1 MIANKYPQQK
11 MTSIF
16 KTDKLQVK
24 VYADRTAMGEAA
36 ACDVMNKINEL
47 LTKQDFVNIIFA
59 AAPSQNEF
67 LAALTKSSVAW
78 IRVRAFHMDE
88 YIGLQEDAPQGFGN
102 FLKATIFGKLPFASI
117 HYLSGNTT
125 VPEDV
130 CKSYGDLLNQFPV
143 DIVCMGIGENGHL
156 AFNDPPVAN
165 FKDEQLVKIV
175 ELDQACRQ
183 QQVNDGCFATID
195 EVPKNAITLTI
206 PALMAA
212 KYIYCIVPGPTKA
225 EAVFNTL
232 NQDVVEQYPS
242 TILRR
247 HEDAILYLDTLSSG
261 KL

>member
-1 MIANKYPQQK
+1 MKG
-11 MTSIF
+11 F
-16 KTDKLQVK
+16 KTDKLPVK

-36 ACDVMNKINEL
+36 ASDVMNKINEL
-47 LTKQDFVNIIFA
+47 LMKQDFVNIIFA

-67 LAALTKSSVAW
+67 LAALTKSSAIW
-78 IRVRAFHMDE
+78 SRVRAFHMDE
-88 YIGLQEDAPQGFGN
+88 YIGLRADAPQGFGN
-102 FLKATIFGKLPFASI
+102 FLKEKIFGKLPFAAI
-117 HYLSGNTT
+117 HYINGNTAA
-125 VPEDV
+125 PEEV
-130 CKSYGDLLNQFPV
+130 CKRYADLLMQFPV

-156 AFNDPPVAN
+156 AFNDPPVADFN
-165 FKDEQLVKIV
+165 DEQLVKIV

-183 QQVNDGCFATID
+183 QQVNDGCFTTIN

-212 KYIYCIVPGPTKA
+212 KYIYCMVPGATKA

-247 HEDAILYLDTLSSG
+247 HDNAILYLDALSSG
-261 KL
+261 NL

>member
-1 MIANKYPQQK
+1 MKG
-11 MTSIF
+11 F
-16 KTDKLQVK
+16 KTDKLPVK

-36 ACDVMNKINEL
+36 ASDVMNKINEL
-47 LTKQDFVNIIFA
+47 LMKQDFVNIIFA

-67 LAALTKSSVAW
+67 LAALTKSSAIW
-78 IRVRAFHMDE
+78 SRVRAFHMDE
-88 YIGLQEDAPQGFGN
+88 YIGLRADAPQGFGN
-102 FLKATIFGKLPFASI
+102 FLKEKIFGKLPFAAI
-117 HYLSGNTT
+117 HYINGNTAA
-125 VPEDV
+125 PEEV
-130 CKSYGDLLNQFPV
+130 CKRYADLLMQFPV

-156 AFNDPPVAN
+156 AFNDPPVADFN
-165 FKDEQLVKIV
+165 DEQLVKIV

-183 QQVNDGCFATID
+183 QQVNDGCFVTID

-212 KYIYCIVPGPTKA
+212 KYIYCMVPGPTKA

-247 HEDAILYLDTLSSG
+247 HDNAILYLDALSSG
-261 KL
+261 NL